1 MIHRVHLI
9 ILPLLPQKNLRDRD
23 ICLTRNKS
31 AYHYRSN
38 VPPQPAVFPYLAI
51 AAVAV
56 RLMDQA
62 GGFQV

>member
-9 ILPLLPQKNLRDRD
+9 ILPPQNLRDRD